1 MKMYKEGKK
10 EFFTI
15 FSVMIFLEYNVTYY
29 KLKKNDVIMLILLG
43 YGM

>member
-1 MKMYKEGKK
+1 MKMYKEGKN

-15 FSVMIFLEYNVTYY
+15 FSVMIFFEYNVTYY

-43 YGM
+43 YRT